1 MRRAKRHKHVDGMKG
16 EIETVFFFLRALA
29 IVGTKLLKHIE
40 IIGVNINDFI
50 NLEGSFK
57 AQNKKESKVI
67 NSEATEV
74 HFAPFLLVYPKL
86 ERG

>member
-1 MRRAKRHKHVDGMKG
+1 M
-16 EIETVFFFLRALA
+16 
-29 IVGTKLLKHIE
+29 GTKLLKHIE

-57 AQNKKESKVI
+57 AQDKKESKVI

-74 HFAPFLLVYPKL
+74 HFASFLLVYPKL
-86 ERG
+86 EIG